1 MSLDFTVKPVGAPA
15 PAAAVRS
22 GADAA
27 SSGVATD
34 LPPAQSVAPGSAAA
48 APGNDPR
55 ADSENLSRQGL
66 FDRAAAEVVYRVVD
80 NRTDR
85 IVRQV
90 PEQAMLRL
98 RAYTRATTAAEQ
110 QGAPLAARVADRRI

>member
-15 PAAAVRS
+15 PATAMRS

-27 SSGVATD
+27 GSGVATD
-34 LPPAQSVAPGSAAA
+34 LPAAQSVAQASAAA
-48 APGNDPR
+48 SSSNDPR
-55 ADSENLSRQGL
+55 ADSENLSRQVL
-66 FDRAAAEVVYRVVD
+66 FDRATAEVVYRVVD